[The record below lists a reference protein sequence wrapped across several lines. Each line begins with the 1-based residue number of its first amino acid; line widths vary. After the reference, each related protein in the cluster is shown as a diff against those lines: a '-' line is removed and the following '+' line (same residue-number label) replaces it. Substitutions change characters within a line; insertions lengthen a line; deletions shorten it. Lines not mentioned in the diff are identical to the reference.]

1 MSSGM
6 VNPEEFRSA
15 RFRALRLLSA
25 YYELTLQLRERFGAQ
40 DPVDLTMLVLIALGD
55 LGSVPMDAELL
66 AEKLAASRSTVDRR
80 LKPFLDQG
88 VVLKEREGKATVFRL
103 GEDILWN
110 PTPPPG
116 VAADL
121 TEEMVQTLMEL
132 IFELINEE

>member
-1 MSSGM
+1 MSGT

-15 RFRALRLLSA
+15 RFRALRLLNA
-25 YYELTLQLRERFGAQ
+25 YYELTLQLRERFGAH

-80 LKPFLDQG
+80 LRPFLDQG
-88 VVLKEREGKATVFRL
+88 VVVKEREGKGTVFKL
-103 GEDILWN
+103 GADILWN
-110 PTPPPG
+110 PEPPAG
-116 VAADL
+116 VAVDL

-132 IFELINEE
+132 IFDLINEE